1 MKGEVEWD
9 EVLTIA
15 CAAYNFFSNGQSQE
29 STFFFMFGKDLY
41 IPILANLL
49 QPTLQYLGDRAS
61 LLSVEML

>member
-29 STFFFMFGKDLY
+29 STFFFMFGKDIY

-49 QPTLQYLGDRAS
+49 QPKL
-61 LLSVEML
+61 